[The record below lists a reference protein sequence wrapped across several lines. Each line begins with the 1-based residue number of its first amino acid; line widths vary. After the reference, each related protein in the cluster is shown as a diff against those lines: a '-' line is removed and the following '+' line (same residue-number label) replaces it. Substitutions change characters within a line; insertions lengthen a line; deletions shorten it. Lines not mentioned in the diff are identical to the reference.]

1 MATLDDVLQQSL
13 NLNLPFPA
21 ATKQAAGLVDGVKTD
36 VMVMNFS
43 DKIMVTI
50 SQQGRLAHWVCLAEA
65 QVKKSAD
72 LRIATC
78 ATWKP
83 KSWHRWYAHYL
94 RGHG

>member
-43 DKIMVTI
+43 DKIMLTI
-50 SQQGRLAHWVCLAEA
+50 SQEGRLSHWVCLNTL
-65 QVKKSAD
+65 S
-72 LRIATC
+72 
-78 ATWKP
+78 
-83 KSWHRWYAHYL
+83 Y
-94 RGHG
+94 

>member
-50 SQQGRLAHWVCLAEA
+50 SQQGRLAHWVCLAE
-65 QVKKSAD
+65 SAGEE
-72 LRIATC
+72 IC
-78 ATWKP
+78 
-83 KSWHRWYAHYL
+83 
-94 RGHG
+94 